1 MLWAVAPRANRG
13 QAQAPDEPR
22 GPRRSTGAGCRMP
35 TVVAVINQKGGVG
48 KTTSAMNLGAA
59 LAEKGRQVLLIDLD
73 PQGNL
78 SSHGGI
84 DADQA
89 PVTVY
94 DVLIGEGP
102 LRDAVT
108 KTSEARLFIAPS
120 NLDLSAAEI
129 ELSVKPNR
137 ETILRDALEILKA
150 DGEAGLAPKFD
161 DVLIDCPP
169 SLGLLSLNAMAA
181 ADSVVVPLQTEFFAL
196 QGMAKLMDVVEHLR
210 LKLNPRLRFDG
221 VVACKVDKRPRL
233 TQEVLEEIR
242 THFPGKLYDTV
253 IRPNVKLAE
262 APSFGMSVLSYASDS
277 NGAEDYR
284 AFADEHLKRTKA
296 LVTAAAAEAAAAAAA
311 KRAAA
316 AAARPKT

>member
-1 MLWAVAPRANRG
+1 
-13 QAQAPDEPR
+13 
-22 GPRRSTGAGCRMP
+22 MP

-59 LAEKGRQVLLIDLD
+59 LAEKGRSVLLVDLD

-89 PVTVY
+89 AATVY
-94 DVLIGEGP
+94 DVLIGEAP
-102 LRDAVT
+102 FREAIVA
-108 KTSEARLFIAPS
+108 TSEKNLYVAPS

-129 ELSVKPNR
+129 ELAVKTDR
-137 ETILRDALEILKA
+137 EKILRDAFEVLKA
-150 DGEAGLAPKFD
+150 DGDAGRAPKFD

-169 SLGLLSLNAMAA
+169 SLGLLSLNAMTA

-196 QGMAKLMDVVEHLR
+196 QGMAKLMDVVDLVR
-210 LKLNPRLRFDG
+210 KTLNPRLRFDG
-221 VVACKVDKRPRL
+221 VVACKVDKRPKL

-262 APSFGMSVLSYASDS
+262 APSFGRSVLAYAPES

-284 AFADEHLKRTKA
+284 AFAAEHLKRTKS
-296 LVTAAAAEAAAAAAA
+296 LVAAAAAASAAAAAA
-311 KRAAA
+311 KRVAET
-316 AAARPKT
+316 PGT